1 MLRDKHK
8 DQAYFEKRL
17 NRLQK
22 RLREDIEMTDE
33 ISEKY
38 LLFHYQDLVLN
49 NEELVKLFYSIGA
62 SKEEIFPYY
71 QGILSHLKVI
81 ASEGVPFD
89 LAVNIFALGVLYSER
104 KEEFLDDLRLFM
116 SRWTTQMA

>member
-8 DQAYFEKRL
+8 DHAYFEKRL
-17 NRLQK
+17 NRVQK
-22 RLREDIEMTDE
+22 RLREDVEMTDE

-49 NEELVKLFYSIGA
+49 NEELVKLSYSIGA

-71 QGILSHLKVI
+71 QGILSNLKLI
-81 ASEGVPFD
+81 A
-89 LAVNIFALGVLYSER
+89 
-104 KEEFLDDLRLFM
+104 
-116 SRWTTQMA
+116 

>member
-8 DQAYFEKRL
+8 DHAYFEKRL
-17 NRLQK
+17 NRVQK
-22 RLREDIEMTDE
+22 RLREDVEMTDE

-49 NEELVKLFYSIGA
+49 NEELVKLSYSIGA

-71 QGILSHLKVI
+71 QGILSNLKLI
-81 ASEGVPFD
+81 ASE
-89 LAVNIFALGVLYSER
+89 
-104 KEEFLDDLRLFM
+104 
-116 SRWTTQMA
+116 